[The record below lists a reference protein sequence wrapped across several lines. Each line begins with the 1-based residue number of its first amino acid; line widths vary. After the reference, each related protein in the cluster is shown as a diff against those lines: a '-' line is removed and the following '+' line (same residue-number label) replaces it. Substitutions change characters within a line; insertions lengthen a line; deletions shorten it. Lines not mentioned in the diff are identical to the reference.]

1 MKYSHSIIIELPRNR
16 VIELFDNPDNLA
28 KWQPGLLKFEHLS
41 GEPGAVGSKSR
52 LLYKMGKR
60 ETEMIETITLNELPD
75 CFHGTY
81 EAHGVWNLQENFFES
96 TAEDFTKWTSST
108 EFKFKSFAM
117 KLIGWLMPGAFKKQ
131 SYKFMVYFKEF
142 AEAEGKES

>member
-41 GEPGAVGSKSR
+41 GEPGQPGAKSR
-52 LLYKMGKR
+52 ILYQMGKR
-60 ETEMIETITLNELPD
+60 KTEMIETVVLRELPD
-75 CFHGTY
+75 KFHGTY
-81 EAHGVWNLQENFFES
+81 EANGVFNIQENYFKEVDES
-96 TAEDFTKWTSST
+96 STQWTSVS